1 MRAIKK
7 ALLALTVVAGAVGF
21 IASGP
26 ISAKAQGLSI
36 DAPGIHVGVRE
47 RHHDRYYRR
56 YHRGYGAYAADP
68 GHPTAI
74 ITTTATPGAAG
85 RISQF
90 RTGCASRTLAVEPK
104 SKSK

>member
-7 ALLALTVVAGAVGF
+7 ALLALTVVAGAAGF

-26 ISAKAQGLSI
+26 ISAKAHGLSI
-36 DAPGIHVGVRE
+36 DAPGMLGSGTTIGIT
-47 RHHDRYYRR
+47 
-56 YHRGYGAYAADP
+56 AATIAATARTPPIRDIR
-68 GHPTAI
+68 TAI

-90 RTGCASRTLAVEPK
+90 RTACASRTLAVEPK
-104 SKSK
+104 SNSR